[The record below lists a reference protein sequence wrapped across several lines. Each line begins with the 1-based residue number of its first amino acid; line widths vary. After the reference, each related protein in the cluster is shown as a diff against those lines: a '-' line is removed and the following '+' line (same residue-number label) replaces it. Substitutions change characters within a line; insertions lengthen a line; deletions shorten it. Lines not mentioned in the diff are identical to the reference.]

1 MENKDELSFTI
12 SKINLKVNN
21 MHSLRQVLSSIV
33 LLLALTFSVSFGQ
46 TPSLVKDGSS
56 GWYIQGF
63 NGWFTN
69 VNGVLFFDA
78 TDGTTGE
85 ALWKSDG
92 TDAGTVLVK
101 DIYPGG
107 ASGLKEFVNVNG
119 TLFFQANDGTH
130 GYELWKSDGTEAG
143 TVMVK

>member
-1 MENKDELSFTI
+1 MFAL
-12 SKINLKVNN
+12 
-21 MHSLRQVLSSIV
+21 VLSV
-33 LLLALTFSVSFGQ
+33 FSSFAQ
-46 TPSLVKDGSS
+46 TPFLVKNGLVF
-56 GWYIQGF
+56 GGF

-69 VNGVLFFDA
+69 VNGTLFFDA
-78 TDGTTGE
+78 FSATTGE

-107 ASGLKEFVNVNG
+107 ASGLKEFVNVDG

-130 GYELWKSDGTEAG
+130 GNELWKSDGTDVG
-143 TVMVK
+143 TVMVKDIWPGTTTRVVLVLHT